1 MIKDSEKQAEKI
13 GETHRQL
20 NQKGEMPR
28 SRDGDAG
35 MQDAADV
42 EQAKREP

>member
-1 MIKDSEKQAEKI
+1 MTKDPQQQTQKV

-35 MQDAADV
+35 MRDGGDV
-42 EQAKREP
+42 ERAKRKP